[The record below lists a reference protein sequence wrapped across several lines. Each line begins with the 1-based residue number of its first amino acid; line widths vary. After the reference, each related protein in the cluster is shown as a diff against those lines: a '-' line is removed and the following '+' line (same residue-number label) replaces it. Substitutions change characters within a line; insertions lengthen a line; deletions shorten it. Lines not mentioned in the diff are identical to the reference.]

1 MYRGIVLAVFIPVTI
16 FADRITIHNKTGD
29 DIYIAQYYL
38 FGNTATRATLPK
50 KMEQESSTIMELLP
64 FKPFQYREL
73 AFAFNERA
81 LKPSFTADEF
91 KQLRPKNVG
100 IGEGTNFYIAK
111 SNKGL
116 TGYNTTQW
124 NAVKPVVESIE
135 KQVEDLRRTSQELL
149 TMIAQNPYR
158 NTVAKARIG
167 NDLALAEKQYRDRR
181 KKIIANNLARKLNKK
196 ISYVPEIAL
205 VCSGGG
211 TRAMLSAL
219 GALNG
224 CYMTGLYDL
233 LLYLCALS
241 GSTWTVG
248 GLLSSTMT
256 VPDYKEWVVKSL
268 KQGLAPSLGEL
279 SGISNVLL
287 LKKSFKQP
295 TGLVDLYGALLAN
308 LIFRFSPDKRQRMVL
323 SEQTK
328 RIEKAQDPFP
338 IYTAVHAEFGY
349 PEEWYEFT
357 PYEIGSP
364 WQGVYIPSWSFG
376 RQFDNGVST
385 NFANEQSF
393 GFLLG
398 IYGSAFA
405 ATARKIYKEYIEN
418 SIKIE
423 MVRNTITGILESPTG
438 QVRPFIP
445 AYVANFMK
453 GVSQSKTPNADLLAL
468 GDAGFDFNLPYP
480 PISGRRPERTVDI
493 MIVIDASSAIPEEFV
508 RVEQYAQKNGLK
520 FPKITYTGID
530 QRAISVFKDERDPS
544 VPVVIYMP
552 LIIDRQLWN
561 SIKDKPEFKQYY
573 MYLEH
578 FNLKNCIAN
587 EQCGTF
593 NFTYNE
599 WQARQMAAVMECN
612 IRACSEIILKEI
624 DALITRKSSNK

>member
-1 MYRGIVLAVFIPVTI
+1 MKVGILLIIFIPVTL

-38 FGNTATRATLPK
+38 FNNKATRATLPK

-64 FKPFQYREL
+64 FKPFHYREL
-73 AFAFNERA
+73 AFAHKELD
-81 LKPSFTADEF
+81 LKPSFSAAEF
-91 KQLRPKNVG
+91 KALRSKNVG
-100 IGEGTNFYIAK
+100 IGEGTSFYIAK
-111 SNKGL
+111 SDNGL

-124 NAVKPVVESIE
+124 NAVKPVIESIE
-135 KQVEDLRRTSQELL
+135 KQVEDLRRTSTELI

-158 NTVAKARIG
+158 NTVAHARIG
-167 NDLALAEKQYRDRR
+167 NELISAEKIYRDRR
-181 KKIIANNLARKLNKK
+181 KKVITDKLERLFNKK
-196 ISYVPEIAL
+196 IEYVPEIAL

-219 GALNG
+219 GAING
-224 CYMTGLYDL
+224 CYLTGLYDIL
-233 LLYLCALS
+233 MYLCALS

-248 GLLSSTMT
+248 GYLSSPMNIS
-256 VPDYKEWVVKSL
+256 DYKEWAVKSL

-287 LKKSFKQP
+287 LKKSFNQP

-323 SEQTK
+323 SEQVK

-338 IYTAVHAEFGY
+338 IYTAVHAEIAQ

-364 WQGVYIPSWSFG
+364 WQRVYIPSWAFG
-376 RQFDNGVST
+376 RKFENGASID
-385 NFANEQSF
+385 FAVEQSF
-393 GFLLG
+393 GFLMG
-398 IYGSAFA
+398 IFGSAFA

-418 SIKIE
+418 GIKIE
-423 MVRNTITGILESPTG
+423 MVRNTISSILESPTG
-438 QVRPFIP
+438 EVRPFVP
-445 AYVANFMK
+445 AYVPNFMK
-453 GVSQSKTPNADLLAL
+453 GITQSKTPHSPLLAL

-480 PISGRRPERTVDI
+480 PISGRRPERKADI
-493 MIVIDASSAIPEEFV
+493 IIFIDASAAIPEEFV
-508 RVEQYAQKNGLK
+508 RVEQYARKHGLK
-520 FPKITYTGID
+520 FPKINYTGLD
-530 QRAISVFKDERDPS
+530 KKAISIFKDEKDSS
-544 VPVVIYMP
+544 VPVVIYLP
-552 LIIDRQLWN
+552 LVIDRQLWN
-561 SIKDKPEFKQYY
+561 TIKDKPEFKPYY

-578 FNLKNCIAN
+578 FNVKNCIAN
-587 EQCGTF
+587 EHCGTF

-612 IRACSEIILKEI
+612 VKACSGIILKEI
-624 DALITRKSSNK
+624 DALINRKTKK

>member
-1 MYRGIVLAVFIPVTI
+1 MFRGIVLAVFIPVALY
-16 FADRITIHNKTGD
+16 ADRITIHNKTGD

-38 FGNTATRATLPK
+38 FGNTATRGTLPK

-73 AFAFNERA
+73 AFSLNESD
-81 LKPSFTADEF
+81 LKPTFTAADF
-91 KQLRPKNVG
+91 KALRPKNVG

-135 KQVEDLRRTSQELL
+135 KQVEDLRRTSTELL

-158 NTVAKARIG
+158 NTIAYARVG
-167 NDLALAEKQYRDRR
+167 NELAVDEQRYRDRR
-181 KKIIANNLARKLNKK
+181 KKIVANKLEKLLNKK

-224 CYMTGLYDL
+224 CYLTGLYDL
-233 LLYLCALS
+233 LLYVCGLS
-241 GSTWTVG
+241 GSTWAIG
-248 GLLSSTMT
+248 GFLSSTMNIS
-256 VPDYKEWVVKSL
+256 DYKEWVVKSL
-268 KQGLAPSLGEL
+268 KNGLAPSFGEL
-279 SGISNVLL
+279 SGISNLLL

-323 SEQTK
+323 SEQIK

-338 IYTAVHAEFGY
+338 IYTAVHAEIGY

-376 RQFDNGVST
+376 RRFEKGVSID
-385 NFANEQSF
+385 FATEQSF

-423 MVRNTITGILESPTG
+423 MVRTIISSILESPSG
-438 QVRPFIP
+438 EVRPFIP
-445 AYVANFMK
+445 AYVANFMQ
-453 GVSQSKTPNADLLAL
+453 GISQSKTPDSPLLAL

-480 PISGRRPERTVDI
+480 PISGRRSERKADI
-493 MIVIDASSAIPEEFV
+493 IIVIDASSAVPDEFV
-508 RVEQYAQKNGLK
+508 LVEQYAKKHGLA
-520 FPKITYTGID
+520 FPTINYTGID
-530 QRAISVFKDERDPS
+530 KKAISIFKDERNPS
-544 VPVVIYMP
+544 VPVVIYLP

-561 SIKDKPEFKQYY
+561 SIKDKPDFKQYY

-612 IRACSEIILKEI
+612 VRACSGIILKEI
-624 DALITRKSSNK
+624 EALIARKSNSK